1 MSIDLN
7 AVYPIIDIE
16 DAEYILGVQN
26 GLGIRVNKP
35 EAPEPPEP
43 EMPEAY
49 FVCDD
54 VTIGSSARR
63 LPITANYK
71 SLASNS
77 TNLLLSTLGGGA
89 NSHAGLCCLSYET
102 TDSEAGTLTLMVGP
116 VDTGGKCWID
126 QTATGQFDGDGRIGT
141 ELVLSGK
148 FSDLAMPT
156 MINTILYNH
165 VDPVTNKREF
175 WLPEGLTSVVQV
187 CKWSMA
193 HEASMAR
200 FNNIDDFSDSLVD
213 TVRILDI
220 PSYISNDSFNFDT
233 IGYTDDETEE
243 FVPYLEHIYLYVPWT
258 EDGED
263 RPSYASALEAHFTDV
278 TYEWAPTES

>member
-26 GLGIRVNKP
+26 GLGIRVTKP

-54 VTIGSSARR
+54 VTIGAGPRR
-63 LPITANYK
+63 MPIMANYK
-71 SLASNS
+71 SSANNA
-77 TNLLLSTLGGGA
+77 TNLLLSTLGAGA
-89 NSHAGLCCLSYET
+89 NSHAGLFGLLYDV
-102 TDSEAGTLTLMVGP
+102 TDSEPGTLTLMVGP
-116 VDTGGKCWID
+116 VDNTGKCWID
-126 QTATGQFDGDGRIGT
+126 QTATGQFDADGRMGT
-141 ELVLSGK
+141 ELILSGN

-165 VDPVTNKREF
+165 IDTVTGKREF
-175 WLPEGLTSVVQV
+175 WLPKGLTSVTKV
-187 CKWSMA
+187 CTWSMT

-200 FNNIDDFSDSLVD
+200 FDGFDDFPDSLVD

-220 PSYISNDSFNFDT
+220 PSYISNDSFNFDVL
-233 IGYTDDETEE
+233 GYTDQEGE
-243 FVPYLEHIYLYVPWT
+243 FVPLLEHRYLYVPWS
-258 EDGED
+258 ESGDD
-263 RPSYASALEAHFTDV
+263 RPSYASALEAHFTDI
-278 TYEWAPTES
+278 TYEWSPEE